1 MPLGD
6 DTMMSSVATLA
17 PDGSDAHALPAGQ
30 AGAQSRQ
37 GLEEDTRRESGDPM
51 SARRSL
57 LGFKS
62 AACGRA
68 AGNFR
73 PARAGP
79 GCGHHCHQQL
89 QRRRRRLQ
97 RRDTGVPVGGNP
109 GTTLG
114 EQRLFAFTY
123 AANVWGATLTSS
135 IPIVINAQMT
145 PLTCTATSA
154 TLGSAGATS
163 AFRNFPNA
171 PFPDTLYSY
180 ALANKLA
187 GAYLGTLN
195 AAQISANF
203 NSNLGLNANCLP
215 GRTFYLGLD
224 HNHGTNIDF
233 IAVLLH
239 EMGHGLGFQTF
250 TNGSTGAQ
258 NGGFP
263 SVWDRFLM
271 GTVTGKLWKDMT
283 NAERAASAIS
293 KDKLVWTGPLVTAAV
308 PTVLKFGL
316 ASATFSGPA
325 AGAIAGT
332 VRVGEADFGPALGTA
347 PIFAEVMPVVEQTAG
362 AGEGCETFSTSNAR
376 AVNGK
381 VAFITLGVCTI
392 ATKVKNAQ
400 NAGAVAV
407 LIGDTV
413 FEDAVQPIPLGGVD
427 PTITITSSRLF
438 LTDATKLRTSCRPDR
453 ARPRRVR
460 IDGAQ
465 RRRAVPGC
473 RRAGPRAAVRA
484 QPFISGSSVSHFDRT
499 MFRNQLMEP
508 NISNDLGSSLIPPED
523 MTFLLLQDTGW

>member
-1 MPLGD
+1 
-6 DTMMSSVATLA
+6 
-17 PDGSDAHALPAGQ
+17 
-30 AGAQSRQ
+30 
-37 GLEEDTRRESGDPM
+37 M

-57 LGFKS
+57 FGFKS
-62 AACGRA
+62 AAAAALLASFGLLGQVQAAATIVINNLNA
-68 AGNFR
+68 AGVGFNDPT
-73 PARAGP
+73 PA
-79 GCGHHCHQQL
+79 L
-89 QRRRRRLQ
+89 
-97 RRDTGVPVGGNP
+97 PVGGNP

-114 EQRLFAFTY
+114 DQRLFAFTY
-123 AANVWGATLTSS
+123 AANLWGATLTSN

-180 ALANKLA
+180 ALANKVA

-215 GRTFYLGLD
+215 GRIFYLGLD

-293 KDKLVWTGPLVTAAV
+293 KDKLVWTGPRVTAAV
-308 PTVLKFGL
+308 PNVLKFGL

-362 AGEGCETFSTSNAR
+362 AGEGCEPFSASNAR

-381 VAFITLGVCTI
+381 VAFITLGVCTV

-400 NAGAVAV
+400 NAGAIAV

-413 FEDAVQPIPLGGVD
+413 AEDAVQPIPLGGVD
-427 PTITITSSRLF
+427 PTVTITSSRLF
-438 LTDATKLRTSCRPDR
+438 LTDATKLRTSLQTRSR
-453 ARPRRVR
+453 TSSGVFASMGRNG
-460 IDGAQ
+460 GAQ
-465 RRRAVPGC
+465 YQGADVLGRALLYAPN
-473 RRAGPRAAVRA
+473 
-484 QPFISGSSVSHFDRT
+484 PFISGSSVSHFDRT